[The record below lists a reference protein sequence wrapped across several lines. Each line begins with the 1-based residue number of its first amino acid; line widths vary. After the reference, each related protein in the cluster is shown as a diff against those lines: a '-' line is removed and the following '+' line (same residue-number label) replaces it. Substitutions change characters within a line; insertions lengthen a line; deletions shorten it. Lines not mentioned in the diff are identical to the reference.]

1 MTMRARFLLLLG
13 LVVLS
18 WATIPF
24 GLAMTWVAGRFTAN
38 RPLGGAVEWAQ
49 PGGASFEDVEFEGA
63 AAARAAAIPVTLWF
77 TVAGSPLA

>member
-24 GLAMTWVAGRFTAN
+24 GLAMTWVAGRFFASM
-38 RPLGGAVEWAQ
+38 LGWA
-49 PGGASFEDVEFEGA
+49 
-63 AAARAAAIPVTLWF
+63 
-77 TVAGSPLA
+77 